1 MKKGIMK
8 IVNNHKK
15 IDKKCLSREEFMK
28 KLIIIPAYNE
38 AENLP
43 KIISGIENLL
53 PGFDYVI
60 INDGSVDN
68 TRKVCEANQYNVVNL
83 PINSGIGVAVQT
95 GYKYALYNDYDI
107 AIQIDGDGQHDVSYL
122 EKIVAPLESNEADV
136 VIGSRFIEYQGFQ
149 SSGARRMG
157 IKLLSFF
164 IWLCTGQKVK
174 DVTSGFRA
182 VNKRFIGIFADD
194 YSKDYPEPEAIV
206 TTKMYGGR
214 ILEMPVVMKEREAG
228 SSSITLWKSVYYM
241 VKVTLAIFVKRLSY
255 GIRREK

>member
-1 MKKGIMK
+1 
-8 IVNNHKK
+8 
-15 IDKKCLSREEFMK
+15 MK

-43 KIISGIENLL
+43 KLISGIKNML
-53 PGFDYVI
+53 PEFDYVI
-60 INDGSVDN
+60 INDGSTDN
-68 TRKVCEANQYNVVNL
+68 TRTLCEQEGMNVVTL

-95 GYKYALYNDYDI
+95 GYKYALYNDYDS

-122 EKIVAPLESNEADV
+122 KEIITPLEKEEADV

-164 IWLCTGQKVK
+164 IWLCTGVKVK

-182 VNKRFIGIFADD
+182 VNKRFVQVFAED

-206 TTKMYGGR
+206 TAKMYGGR
-214 ILEMPVVMKEREAG
+214 IKEMPVVMKERETG
-228 SSSITLWKSVYYM
+228 RSSITLWKSVYYM
-241 VKVTLAIFVKRLSY
+241 IKVTLAIFVKRLSY
-255 GIRREK
+255 GVRREK

>member
-1 MKKGIMK
+1 
-8 IVNNHKK
+8 
-15 IDKKCLSREEFMK
+15 MK

-43 KIISGIENLL
+43 KLISSINNLL
-53 PGFDYVI
+53 PEFDYVI
-60 INDGSVDN
+60 INDGSTDN
-68 TRKVCEANQYNVVNL
+68 TRKLCEQNGLNVVTL

-107 AIQIDGDGQHDVSYL
+107 AIQIDGDGQHDVNYL
-122 EKIVAPLESNEADV
+122 KEIIAPLEKEEADV
-136 VIGSRFIEYQGFQ
+136 VIGSRFIECQGFQ

-157 IKLLSFF
+157 IRLLSTF
-164 IWLCTGQKVK
+164 IWLCTGVKVK

-182 VNKRFIGIFADD
+182 VNKRFIQVFAED

-214 ILEMPVVMKEREAG
+214 IKEMPVVMKEREAG

-241 VKVTLAIFVKRLSY
+241 IKVTLAIFVKRLSY
-255 GIRREK
+255 GVRREK

>member
-1 MKKGIMK
+1 
-8 IVNNHKK
+8 
-15 IDKKCLSREEFMK
+15 MK

-43 KIISGIENLL
+43 KLISGIKSMLSE
-53 PGFDYVI
+53 FDYVI
-60 INDGSVDN
+60 INDGSTDN
-68 TRKVCEANQYNVVNL
+68 TRMLCEQEGMNVVTL

-95 GYKYALYNDYDI
+95 GYKYALYNDYDL
-107 AIQIDGDGQHDVSYL
+107 AIQIDGDGQHDISYL
-122 EKIVAPLESNEADV
+122 KEIITPLEKEEADV

-164 IWLCTGQKVK
+164 IWLCTGVKVK

-182 VNKRFIGIFADD
+182 VNKRFIQVFAED

-206 TTKMYGGR
+206 TAKMYGGR
-214 ILEMPVVMKEREAG
+214 IKEMPVVMKERETG
-228 SSSITLWKSVYYM
+228 RSSITLWKSVYYM
-241 VKVTLAIFVKRLSY
+241 IKVTLAIFVKRLSY
-255 GIRREK
+255 GVRREK

>member
-1 MKKGIMK
+1 
-8 IVNNHKK
+8 
-15 IDKKCLSREEFMK
+15 MK

-43 KIISGIENLL
+43 KLISSINNLL
-53 PGFDYVI
+53 PEFDYVI
-60 INDGSVDN
+60 INDGSTDN
-68 TRKVCEANQYNVVNL
+68 TIKLCEQNGLNVVTL

-122 EKIVAPLESNEADV
+122 KEIIAPLEKDEADV
-136 VIGSRFIEYQGFQ
+136 VIGSRFIERQGFQ

-157 IKLLSFF
+157 IRLLSTF
-164 IWLCTGQKVK
+164 IWLCTGVKVK

-182 VNKRFIGIFADD
+182 VNKRFIQVFAED

-206 TTKMYGGR
+206 TAKMYGGR
-214 ILEMPVVMKEREAG
+214 IKEMPVVMKEREAG

-255 GIRREK
+255 GVRREK

>member
-1 MKKGIMK
+1 
-8 IVNNHKK
+8 
-15 IDKKCLSREEFMK
+15 MK

-38 AENLP
+38 EENLP
-43 KIISGIENLL
+43 KLISSIGNLL
-53 PGFDYVI
+53 SEFDYVI
-60 INDGSVDN
+60 INDGSTDN
-68 TRKVCEANQYNVVNL
+68 TRKLCEETNLNVVNI

-122 EKIVAPLESNEADV
+122 KEIIVPLEKDEADV

-157 IKLLSFF
+157 IRLLSFF
-164 IWLCTGQKVK
+164 IWLCSGVKIK

-182 VNKRFIGIFADD
+182 VNKRFIQIFAGD

-206 TTKMYGGR
+206 TAKMYGGR
-214 ILEMPVVMKEREAG
+214 IKELPVVMKEREAG

-241 VKVTLAIFVKRLSY
+241 IKVTLAIFVKRLSY
-255 GIRREK
+255 GVRREK

>member
-1 MKKGIMK
+1 
-8 IVNNHKK
+8 
-15 IDKKCLSREEFMK
+15 MK

-43 KIISGIENLL
+43 KLISSINNLL
-53 PGFDYVI
+53 PEFDYVI
-60 INDGSVDN
+60 INDGSTDN
-68 TRKVCEANQYNVVNL
+68 TRKLCEQDGLNVVTL

-122 EKIVAPLESNEADV
+122 RAIIAPLEKGEADV

-149 SSGARRMG
+149 SSGARRLG
-157 IKLLSFF
+157 IRLLSSF
-164 IWLCTGQKVK
+164 ILLCTGVKVK

-182 VNKRFIGIFADD
+182 VNKRFIQVFAED

-206 TTKMYGGR
+206 TAKMYGGR
-214 ILEMPVVMKEREAG
+214 IKEMPVVMKEREAG

-241 VKVTLAIFVKRLSY
+241 IKVTLAIFVKRLSY
-255 GIRREK
+255 GVRREK

>member
-1 MKKGIMK
+1 
-8 IVNNHKK
+8 
-15 IDKKCLSREEFMK
+15 MK

-43 KIISGIENLL
+43 KLISGIKSML
-53 PGFDYVI
+53 PEFDYVI
-60 INDGSVDN
+60 INDGSTDN
-68 TRKVCEANQYNVVNL
+68 TRTLCEQEGMNVVTL

-122 EKIVAPLESNEADV
+122 KEIITPLEKEEADV

-164 IWLCTGQKVK
+164 IWLCTGVKVK

-182 VNKRFIGIFADD
+182 VNKRFIQVFAED

-206 TTKMYGGR
+206 TAKMYGGR
-214 ILEMPVVMKEREAG
+214 IKEMPVVMKERETG
-228 SSSITLWKSVYYM
+228 RSSITLWKAVYYM
-241 VKVTLAIFVKRLSY
+241 IKVTLAIFVKRLSY
-255 GIRREK
+255 GVRREK

>member
-1 MKKGIMK
+1 M
-8 IVNNHKK
+8 
-15 IDKKCLSREEFMK
+15 R

-38 AENLP
+38 AESLPNL
-43 KIISGIENLL
+43 IDNIEKML
-53 PGFDYVI
+53 PDYDYVI
-60 INDGSVDN
+60 INDGSWDG
-68 TRKVCEANQYNVVNL
+68 TKKIANEVNWNIVHL

-107 AIQIDGDGQHDVSYL
+107 AIQIDGDGQHDISYL
-122 EKIVAPLESNEADV
+122 KDIIVPLEEDEADV
-136 VIGSRFIEYQGFQ
+136 VIGSRFIECQGFQ

-157 IKLLSFF
+157 IKFLSSF
-164 IWLCTGQKVK
+164 IWLCTGVKVK

-182 VNKRFIGIFADD
+182 VNKRFIQIFAED

-214 ILEMPVVMKEREAG
+214 IKEMPVIMKEREAG

-241 VKVTLAIFVKRLSY
+241 IKVTLAIFIKRLSY
-255 GIRREK
+255 GVRREK